1 MSKGGVKQTTLGIW
15 YDEKGVIKRLDVEGM
30 NLDELIAALIER
42 KKRQEE
48 RLILLS
54 SITQAQRKCYEKTE
68 GEKINW
74 DSLTLGAIKIIIDEL
89 KDLEEKEVKKSGS
102 N

>member
-1 MSKGGVKQTTLGIW
+1 MSGAGVKQTVLGIW
-15 YDEKGVIKRLDVEGM
+15 YDKNGDINRLDVKGM
-30 NLDELIAALIER
+30 NLEKLIEALIER

-48 RLILLS
+48 RLMLLS